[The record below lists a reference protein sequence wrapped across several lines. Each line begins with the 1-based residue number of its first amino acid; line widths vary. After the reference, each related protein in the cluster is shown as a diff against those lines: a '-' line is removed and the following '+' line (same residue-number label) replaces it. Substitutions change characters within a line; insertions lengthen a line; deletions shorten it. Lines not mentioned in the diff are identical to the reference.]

1 MTIAQGNTPNILIRA
16 FAEQGFSS
24 LEPLLERVP
33 TERGQV
39 IVAADAPI
47 PHVYF
52 PEGGVF
58 SIMSKAVGTAPA
70 TEVGLFGREG
80 VSGLPAL
87 LGATTTPFQTVVQVQ
102 QRSALRAEME
112 PFRALLDA
120 DPTMFAIILKFANV
134 MMNQLAFSASSYAHD
149 LMEARLARWLL
160 MCHDRVE
167 GDEIVLTH
175 EFLAS
180 MLGSQRSSVTVTLH
194 VLEGIGAIRSN
205 RGVVIVRDR
214 AKLEDLA
221 GSAYGGPEAELDRL
235 IGSSDF

>member
-1 MTIAQGNTPNILIRA
+1 MTIAEGNTPNILIRA
-16 FAEQGFSS
+16 FAEKGFSS

-39 IVAADAPI
+39 IVPADAPI
-47 PHVYF
+47 PYVYF

-70 TEVGLFGREG
+70 TEVGVFGREG
-80 VSGLPAL
+80 VSALPAL
-87 LGATTTPFQTVVQVQ
+87 MGTTTTPFQTLVQVPH
-102 QRSALRAEME
+102 RSALRVEME
-112 PFRALLDA
+112 SFLALLQA
-120 DPTMFAIILKFANV
+120 DPAMFAIILQFANV
-134 MMNQLAFSASSYAHD
+134 MMHQIAFSAASYAHD

-160 MCHDRVE
+160 MCHDRLE

-175 EFLAS
+175 EFLSS

-205 RGVVIVRDR
+205 RGVVIVRYR

-221 GSAYGGPEAELDRL
+221 GSAYGSPEAEFDRL
-235 IGSSDF
+235 IGRSDC